1 MQVSEIAQLGIQYF
15 KMEIQE
21 RASGQ
26 QKATRKEWLGLAVI
40 ALPCLLYAMDLTVLN
55 LAIPRIS
62 EELKPTSS
70 ELLWIVDIY
79 GFMVAGMLITMG
91 TLGDLIGRRKLLLIG
106 ACAFGAASLLAAFS
120 TTPSML
126 ILNRAILGI
135 AGATVA
141 PSTLSLIRN
150 MFHDEKQRTF
160 AIGIWITSYSVGGAI
175 GPLVGGVLLQY
186 FWWGSV
192 FIANVPVML
201 ILLLLGPRL
210 LPEFKD
216 PKAGRID
223 ILSALLSLA
232 AILSIIFGLKKIAE
246 EGFEWV
252 FAFYLIGGAIIGY
265 IFIQRQK
272 KLAHPL
278 VDLSLFTG
286 KSTFGSLLSMNMLSV
301 FTTFGCYIFISQFL
315 QLVLGL
321 TPLVAG
327 LWTLPWSI
335 GFIVGS
341 MYTPKLTVHFKATSI
356 MATGLIAAAIGFV
369 ILAQSD
375 TLGLLAI
382 VSSSILFSVGLA
394 PLFTLITDLIL
405 SAVPPE
411 RAGSAGAL
419 SETSSE
425 LGGALGIAVLGSLGT
440 AIYRIN
446 MNEADLSYLS
456 HADIPVVKSTLG
468 GAIAVAE
475 KMPTES
481 GQLLAEISKNS
492 FTDSLT
498 FMAYVSAALSLALA
512 CLVFYKF
519 RNQTSATTK
528 N

>member
-1 MQVSEIAQLGIQYF
+1 
-15 KMEIQE
+15 MELQE
-21 RASGQ
+21 SPENSN
-26 QKATRKEWLGLAVI
+26 KATRKEWLGLAVI

-62 EELKPTSS
+62 EELKPASS

-91 TLGDLIGRRKLLLIG
+91 TLGDIIGRRKLLLIG
-106 ACAFGAASLLAAFS
+106 ASAFGIASLLAAFS
-120 TTPSML
+120 TSAEML
-126 ILNRAILGI
+126 ILNRAILGV

-175 GPLVGGVLLQY
+175 GPLVGGILLQY

-192 FIANVPVML
+192 FIANVPVMIL
-201 ILLLLGPRL
+201 LLLLGPKL

-223 ILSALLSLA
+223 IVSALLSLTC
-232 AILSIIFGLKKIAE
+232 ILSIIFGLKKIAE
-246 EGFEWV
+246 EGFEV
-252 FAFYLIGGAIIGY
+252 SYGLYLLGGAIVGY
-265 IFIQRQK
+265 IFIHRQK

-278 VDLSLFTG
+278 LDLSLFTG
-286 KSTFGSLLSMNMLSV
+286 KSTFGSLLSMNLLSV

-327 LWTLPWSI
+327 LWTLPWSL
-335 GFIVGS
+335 GFILGS
-341 MYTPKLTVHFKATSI
+341 MYTPKLTTYFKPTSI
-356 MATGLIAAAIGFV
+356 MATGLVAAAIGFV
-369 ILAQSD
+369 ILGQAD
-375 TLGLLAI
+375 AWGLFAI

-411 RAGSAGAL
+411 RAGAAGAL

-425 LGGALGIAVLGSLGT
+425 LGGALGIAVLGSIGT

-446 MNEADLSYLS
+446 MNNADLSIVS
-456 HADIPVVKSTLG
+456 HHDIPVVKSTLG
-468 GAIAVAE
+468 GAMAVAE
-475 KMPTES
+475 KLPAES
-481 GQLLAEISKNS
+481 GNALAEISKTA

-498 FMAYVSAALSLALA
+498 FMAYVSAVLSFLLAS
-512 CLVFYKF
+512 LVFYKF
-519 RNQTSATTK
+519 RNQTSATTQ

>member
-1 MQVSEIAQLGIQYF
+1 MNPTETA
-15 KMEIQE
+15 
-21 RASGQ
+21 A
-26 QKATRKEWLGLAVI
+26 KATRKEWLGLAVI

-55 LAIPRIS
+55 LALPRIS
-62 EELKPTSS
+62 EELKPSSS

-106 ACAFGAASLLAAFS
+106 ASFFGAASLLAAFS
-120 TTPSML
+120 NTAEML

-175 GPLVGGVLLQY
+175 GPLVGGILLQY

-192 FIANVPVML
+192 FIANVPVMIL
-201 ILLLLGPRL
+201 LLLLGPKL

-223 ILSALLSLA
+223 IASAFLSLVA
-232 AILSIIFGLKKIAE
+232 VLSIIFGLKKIAE
-246 EGFEWV
+246 DGFEIAYV
-252 FAFYLIGGAIIGY
+252 VYIVAGVVLAY

-272 KLAHPL
+272 KLTHPL

-286 KSTFGSLLSMNMLSV
+286 KSTFGTLLSLNLLSV

-321 TPLVAG
+321 SPLVAG

-341 MYTPKLTVHFKATSI
+341 MYTPKLTTYFKPTSI
-356 MATGLIAAAIGFV
+356 MAVGLILAAIGFV
-369 ILAQSD
+369 ILGQAD
-375 TLGLLAI
+375 TWGLVSI
-382 VSSSILFSVGLA
+382 VASSILFSVGLA

-425 LGGALGIAVLGSLGT
+425 FGGALGIAILGSMGT
-440 AIYRIN
+440 AIYRIK
-446 MNEADLSYLS
+446 MNNADLSVVS
-456 HADIPVVKSTLG
+456 ETDIPVVKSTLG

-475 KMPTES
+475 TLPAQGEK
-481 GQLLAEISKNS
+481 LLTEISTS
-492 FTDSLT
+492 AFTDSLT
-498 FMAYVSAALSLALA
+498 AMAYISAVLSLMLG
-512 CLVFYKF
+512 LIMFYKF
-519 RNQTSATTK
+519 HKQASATAR

>member
-1 MQVSEIAQLGIQYF
+1 MKFAQFGSKIIQMETSETQGVA
-15 KMEIQE
+15 
-21 RASGQ
+21 A
-26 QKATRKEWLGLAVI
+26 KATRKEWLGLAVI
-40 ALPCLLYAMDLTVLN
+40 ALPCLLYSMDLTVLN
-55 LAIPRIS
+55 LALPRIS
-62 EELKPTSS
+62 EELKPSSS

-91 TLGDLIGRRKLLLIG
+91 TLGDIIGRRKLLLIG
-106 ACAFGAASLLAAFS
+106 ASAFGAASLLAAFS
-120 TTPSML
+120 TSAEML

-175 GPLVGGVLLQY
+175 GPLVGGLLLQY

-192 FIANVPVML
+192 FIGNVPVM
-201 ILLLLGPRL
+201 ILLLLVGPRL

-223 ILSALLSLA
+223 FASALLSLA

-246 EGFEWV
+246 DGFEII
-252 FAFYLIGGAIIGY
+252 FAAYVVAGLVLGY

-272 KLAHPL
+272 KIDHPL

-286 KSTFGSLLSMNMLSV
+286 KSTFGTLLSMNLLSV

-321 TPLVAG
+321 SPLVAG
-327 LWTLPWSI
+327 LWTLPWSV

-341 MYTPKLTVHFKATSI
+341 MYTPKLTNYFKPTSI
-356 MATGLIAAAIGFV
+356 MATGLIAAAFGFV
-369 ILAQSD
+369 ILAQAD
-375 TLGLLAI
+375 VWGLTAI
-382 VSSSILFSVGLA
+382 VASSILFSVGLA

-405 SAVPPE
+405 SAVPPA
-411 RAGSAGAL
+411 RAGAAGAL

-425 LGGALGIAVLGSLGT
+425 LGGALGIAVLGSIGT

-446 MNEADLSYLS
+446 MNGADLSIVS
-456 HADIPVVKSTLG
+456 HHDIPVVKSTLG
-468 GAIAVAE
+468 GAMAVAE
-475 KMPTES
+475 KLPAHS
-481 GQLLAEISKNS
+481 GKVLQDISKTA

-498 FMAYVSAALSLALA
+498 FMAYVSAILALTLA
-512 CLVFYKF
+512 LLVFYKF
-519 RNQTSATTK
+519 RNQTSATMR

>member
-1 MQVSEIAQLGIQYF
+1 
-15 KMEIQE
+15 MELRESQDTPK
-21 RASGQ
+21 
-26 QKATRKEWLGLAVI
+26 KATRKEWLGLAVI

-62 EELKPTSS
+62 EELKPSSS

-91 TLGDLIGRRKLLLIG
+91 TLGDIIGRRKLLLIG
-106 ACAFGAASLLAAFS
+106 ACAFGVASLLAAFS
-120 TTPSML
+120 TTPEML

-175 GPLVGGVLLQY
+175 GPLVGGILLQY

-201 ILLLLGPRL
+201 LLLLLGPKL

-223 ILSALLSLA
+223 LISALLSLTC
-232 AILSIIFGLKKIAE
+232 ILSIIFGLKKIAE
-246 EGFEWV
+246 DGFEII
-252 FAFYLIGGAIIGY
+252 FALYLIGGAIVGY

-278 VDLSLFTG
+278 LDLKLFTG
-286 KSTFGSLLSMNMLSV
+286 KSTFGSLLSMNLLSV

-327 LWTLPWSI
+327 LWTLPWSL

-341 MYTPKLTVHFKATSI
+341 MYTPKLSTYFKPTSI

-369 ILAQSD
+369 ILGQAHSW
-375 TLGLLAI
+375 GLFAI

-405 SAVPPE
+405 SAVPAE
-411 RAGSAGAL
+411 RAGAAGAL

-425 LGGALGIAVLGSLGT
+425 LGGALGIAVLGSIGT

-446 MNEADLSYLS
+446 MSQADLSIVN
-456 HADIPVVKSTLG
+456 HQDIPVVKSTLG

-475 KMPTES
+475 KLPAES
-481 GQLLAEISKNS
+481 GNALTEISRAA

-498 FMAYVSAALSLALA
+498 FMAYVSAVLSITLAGV
-512 CLVFYKF
+512 VFYKF

>member
-1 MQVSEIAQLGIQYF
+1 
-15 KMEIQE
+15 MELQE
-21 RASGQ
+21 SQ
-26 QKATRKEWLGLAVI
+26 DIPKKATRKEWLGLAVI

-62 EELKPTSS
+62 EELKPSSS

-91 TLGDLIGRRKLLLIG
+91 TLGDIIGRRKLLLIG

-120 TTPSML
+120 TTPEML

-175 GPLVGGVLLQY
+175 GPLVGGILLQY

-201 ILLLLGPRL
+201 LLLLLGPKL

-223 ILSALLSLA
+223 IISALLSLA
-232 AILSIIFGLKKIAE
+232 CILSIIFGLKKIAE
-246 EGFEWV
+246 DGFEII
-252 FAFYLIGGAIIGY
+252 FGLYLIGGAILGY

-278 VDLSLFTG
+278 LDLKLFTG
-286 KSTFGSLLSMNMLSV
+286 KSTFGSLLSMNLLSV

-327 LWTLPWSI
+327 LWTLPWSL

-341 MYTPKLTVHFKATSI
+341 MYTPRLTTYFKPTSI

-369 ILAQSD
+369 ILGQAD
-375 TLGLLAI
+375 TWGLVAI

-411 RAGSAGAL
+411 RAGAAGAL

-425 LGGALGIAVLGSLGT
+425 LGGALGIAVLGSIGT

-446 MNEADLSYLS
+446 MNNADLSIVN
-456 HADIPVVKSTLG
+456 HQDVPVVKSTLG

-475 KMPTES
+475 KMPAES
-481 GQLLAEISKNS
+481 GNALAEISKMA

-498 FMAYVSAALSLALA
+498 FMAYVSAVLSITLAG
-512 CLVFYKF
+512 LVFYKF
-519 RNQTSATTK
+519 RNQTSAIAK